1 MATNKEQALIEVVLK
16 GQQANASLKDMEK
29 AARSLSAQL
38 KSLPKDSQQFAD
50 KKAEFQKMSKSLKD
64 LQNDVKGV
72 GGVFQS
78 IGKEIKGFGVL
89 AAGYLGFDWL
99 ASSVSGIIK
108 NNAAL
113 SDSLADIRKTTG
125 MTEAEARKLNTS
137 FGQIDTRTAAKE
149 LRNIAIVGGQLGIA
163 KGDIFGFT
171 VAVDKMNVALGD
183 EFTGGAEEVTKAM
196 GGLRNIFTDIKSD
209 KVDQDLL
216 HIGNAINE
224 LASSGAATGPVV
236 SDFANRIGGVGITLG
251 LTSGQVL
258 GLSATLQELNVSTER
273 GGTAV
278 TKILQKMTTNTAEFA
293 KVAGI
298 PVKEFTELVNKD
310 LYGAFVKVVEGSKKG
325 GTSATAFGK
334 ILNDLGVDGAG
345 ASEVFAKLGSN
356 TKMLGEKVSMAN
368 GALQNTDSILA
379 EFATK
384 NTTLAAETER
394 LSKGLSAAFTNSS
407 VSDGLKGLVG
417 LIADLFDRTKK
428 ASEAMA
434 DEQNHVNALLIE
446 IKSSN
451 VTNERRLEIYDELK
465 AINPDIVD
473 GINRENISIQELT
486 KNVNEY
492 NAAQINKI
500 AVQKKQEQLDEANA
514 MAAEKLIAQ
523 SEAATN
529 AYEKLG
535 KIQQLTTISSIQYKK
550 VLDDENLTT
559 SEKIKLVLDL
569 ARANEWANGKRN
581 KEAMLVKDLAASAS
595 MLTFTEEEYAKAAAA
610 SNIILEEKS
619 KLEKNLIKNKKDE
632 IDYTKL
638 SVDQLNSYVK
648 DSTESM
654 GNYHRK
660 EGRLALEEL
669 KRRELEKKGVI
680 VSVDEETK
688 KKLRDEY
695 NKFLEDLKKL
705 EHEHELAKM
714 SSDDRELQLIY
725 DKYDRLRKEAKGN
738 SAALKR
744 IKSLEDDDIMALIMK
759 QAEKESAAMTKDF
772 DEKLKKYKRLKQEK
786 DKIENTPSNNNN
798 LSASEKAKKETDD
811 LIKEWDERIEAAKN
825 YNAELYDDEQQ
836 FAINIT
842 SLTEAKNLQLEDLNK
857 KHLDK
862 ITEDN
867 QKATIKQISAFEKG
881 YQNSIKVM
889 DALNQAKHQMNEKEI
904 NDNDRKA
911 SNEIKLQKKLLDN
924 KVISQKEYEKRIQKI
939 EDEKDAKNL
948 RIKQKQAKQDKE
960 YAMFKIALNTAIGVS
975 KALAEESYLEAIAV
989 AALGAIEFG
998 IAAATEIP
1006 QFAKGGYNK
1015 TSTKPEGYTTGSTL
1029 YTKSAS
1035 GSPFIAGEAGTE
1047 WIASNWM
1054 VNDPVYGPQIEMLE
1068 AVQRRGFSSG
1078 GSSGPTPT
1086 FSTPTSTGTQN
1097 IEINNLSA
1105 VVKTLSDTLKSI
1117 QDNGIQAYQNYDVV
1131 VKEQKNID
1139 AARKSAQVTTKKS

>member
-1 MATNKEQALIEVVLK
+1 MASNKEQALIEVVLK

-29 AARSLSAQL
+29 AVRSLSAQL
-38 KSLPKDSQQFAD
+38 KGLPKDSQQFAD

-196 GGLRNIFTDIKSD
+196 GGLRNVFTDIKTD

-298 PVKEFTELVNKD
+298 PVKEFTEMVNKD

-325 GTSATAFGK
+325 NVSATEFGK
-334 ILNDLGVDGAG
+334 TLDSLGVDGAG
-345 ASEVFAKLGSN
+345 ASEVFAKLGTN
-356 TKMLGEKVSMAN
+356 TKLLGEKVTMASS
-368 GALQNTDSILA
+368 ALLNTDSILA
-379 EFATK
+379 EFTTK

-394 LSKGLSAAFTNSS
+394 LSKGLSAAFTNST

-417 LIADLFDRTKK
+417 LVADLFDRTKL

-434 DEQNHVNALLIE
+434 EEQNHVNALLIE

-451 VTNERRLEIYDELK
+451 ITNERRLEIYDELK

-486 KNVNEY
+486 KNVNQY

-500 AVQKKQEQLDEANA
+500 AVQKKQEQLDEANSV
-514 MAAEKLIAQ
+514 AAEKLIAQ

-535 KIQQLTTISSIQYKK
+535 KIQQLNTVSSIQYTKI
-550 VLDDENLTT
+550 LDDENLTT
-559 SEKIKLVLDL
+559 SQKIKQIYDL
-569 ARANEWANGKRN
+569 ARANEWANGKRD
-581 KEAMLVKDLAASAS
+581 KEAMLVKELAGSAS

-610 SNIILEEKS
+610 SNIILEEKN
-619 KLEKNLIKNKKDE
+619 KLEKDLIKTKKDE

-638 SVDQLNSYVK
+638 SVDQLNNYIQNAQQSL
-648 DSTESM
+648 
-654 GNYHRK
+654 GNYQAK

-669 KRRELEKKGVI
+669 KRRELEKKGV
-680 VSVDEETK
+680 VLTVDEETRNK
-688 KKLRDEY
+688 QADNY
-695 NKFLEDLKKL
+695 NKLLETLKQM
-705 EHEHELAKM
+705 EHEHELNKLSAEG
-714 SSDDRELQLIY
+714 RELQIII
-725 DKYDRLRKEAKGN
+725 DKYDKLRDQAKGH
-738 SAALKR
+738 SEELAR
-744 IKSLEDDDIMALIMK
+744 IKKLDDNDIFELIQK
-759 QAEKESAAMTKDF
+759 QANKESAALAKEQ
-772 DEKLKKYKRLKQEK
+772 DEQLKRYKKLGEEKK
-786 DKIENTPSNNNN
+786 KIETAPTSDKN
-798 LSASEKAKKETDD
+798 LSVADKAKKETDD
-811 LIKEWDERIEAAKN
+811 LTNEWDSRIEAATN
-825 YNAELYDDEQQ
+825 YNLSLKAGEESFAIDIVALTAAKNAQLEALNLKHQETIDEQ
-836 FAINIT
+836 N
-842 SLTEAKNLQLEDLNK
+842 
-857 KHLDK
+857 
-862 ITEDN
+862 N
-867 QKATIKQISAFEKG
+867 QAFIKQIQNFEKG
-881 YQNSIKVM
+881 YQTSLKVM
-889 DALNQAKHQMNEKEI
+889 DTLIQAKKQMYDREI
-904 NDNDRKA
+904 NDNNAKA
-911 SNEIKLQKKLLDN
+911 THETKIQKKLLDA
-924 KVISQKEYEKRIQKI
+924 KVINEKEYEKRVEKI
-939 EDEKDAKNL
+939 ENDKEAKNL
-948 RIKQKQAKQDKE
+948 RVKQKQAKQDKQ

-975 KALAEESYLEAIAV
+975 KALAEGNYLESIATG
-989 AALGAIEFG
+989 ALGAIEFG
-998 IAAATEIP
+998 IAAATPIP
-1006 QFAKGGYNK
+1006 QFAKGGYSK
-1015 TSTKPEGYTTGSTL
+1015 KPQGYTSGATL
-1029 YTKSAS
+1029 YDSPTS
-1035 GSPFIAGEAGTE
+1035 GQYMAGEKGTE

-1054 VNDPVYGPQIEMLE
+1054 VNDPVYGPQIDMLE
-1068 AVQRRGFSSG
+1068 KIQRSGYSS
-1078 GSSGPTPT
+1078 S
-1086 FSTPTSTGTQN
+1086 STPTPSFSGQNSTSSSGSKN
-1097 IEINNLSA
+1097 ELLGLAA
-1105 VVKTLSDTLKSI
+1105 VVGELSNTVKSL
-1117 QDNGIQAYQNYDVV
+1117 QQNGIQAYQNYDVL

-1139 AARKSAQVTTKKS
+1139 TARKSAQVTVNRG